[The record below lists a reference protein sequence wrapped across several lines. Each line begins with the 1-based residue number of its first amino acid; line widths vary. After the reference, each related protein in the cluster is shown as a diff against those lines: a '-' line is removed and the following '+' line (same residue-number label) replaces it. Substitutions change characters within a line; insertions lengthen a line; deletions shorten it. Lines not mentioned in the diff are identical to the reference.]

1 MEKPTSPIDAAPAE
15 TPGCTRTRASPARSA
30 PSWRAHIVANARVRA
45 RCAWRDAYHDN
56 HVREFGYLSGIL
68 LPDTAAMHLTTA
80 TCDLRTS
87 AAPVSSSLDQIRTV
101 EAEFVI

>member
-45 RCAWRDAYHDN
+45 TCAWCIAYHDN
-56 HVREFGYLSGIL
+56 HVRDFDDSSGFCCQWPTPRHSTL
-68 LPDTAAMHLTTA
+68 AQRDPRTYASPA
-80 TCDLRTS
+80 T
-87 AAPVSSSLDQIRTV
+87 SSLDKIRTLQ
-101 EAEFVI
+101 AEFVV